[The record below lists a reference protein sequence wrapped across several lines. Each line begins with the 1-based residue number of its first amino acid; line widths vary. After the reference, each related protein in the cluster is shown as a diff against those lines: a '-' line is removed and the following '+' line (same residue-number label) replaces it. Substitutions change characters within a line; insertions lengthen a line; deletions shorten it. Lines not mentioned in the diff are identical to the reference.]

1 MVVIKKY
8 PNRRLYNTTTSSYVN
23 LDEIQAIIRE
33 GLDVQIVESKTGI
46 DVTTEML
53 LTRAL
58 DAELLEMLVPGEF
71 VQQLFRVDRLTK
83 QEMILDRLFPTQS
96 DLPEGDVESQSETL
110 DEGETTVTRVEVV
123 APESSEEISESSE
136 SESESE
142 VTIVRVEAPPSEP
155 AVELLDHVQS
165 DEVEED
171 FPSDEDVHISLVS
184 DLDMNPLVDDETL
197 EPFER
202 PTLSSDGLDDATQE
216 PSSISASSAEV
227 EQIDIDEPQ
236 NMDSES
242 LLNPQAD
249 VPSTS
254 EPQVLSPNPAEPE
267 TSETSESS
275 ESLSK
280 ADELKAKLEAMRAR
294 FKR

>member
-83 QEMILDRLFPTQS
+83 QEMILDRIFSTASELS
-96 DLPEGDVESQSETL
+96 EGDIESQSETL
-110 DEGETTVTRVEVV
+110 DEGETTVTRVEVL
-123 APESSEEISESSE
+123 APESSEEVSESSD

-171 FPSDEDVHISLVS
+171 LPSDEDVHISLVS
-184 DLDMNPLVDDETL
+184 ELDVNPLVDDETL
-197 EPFER
+197 EPFVR
-202 PTLSSDGLDDATQE
+202 PIVTSNGLDDAIQE
-216 PSSISASSAEV
+216 SPSLSASIVEV
-227 EQIDIDEPQ
+227 GQIEIDEPLKI
-236 NMDSES
+236 DSES
-242 LLNPQAD
+242 LLNPQD
-249 VPSTS
+249 EMTSTP
-254 EPQVLSPNPAEPE
+254 EPQVPSPNPIESEP
-267 TSETSESS
+267 SGASESS
-275 ESLSK
+275 EALSK

>member
-23 LDEIQAIIRE
+23 LDEIQAIIQE
-33 GLDVQIVESKTGI
+33 GLDVQIVEFKTGN

-53 LTRAL
+53 LTRTL

-71 VQQLFRVDRLTK
+71 IQQLLRVDRLTQ
-83 QEMILDRLFPTQS
+83 QEMILDRIISASSEASEREL
-96 DLPEGDVESQSETL
+96 DVESETL

-123 APESSEEISESSE
+123 APESSEESSE
-136 SESESE
+136 SLDWESESE

-165 DEVEED
+165 DEVEEEQV
-171 FPSDEDVHISLVS
+171 SDEDIHISLVS
-184 DLDMNPLVDDETL
+184 ELNMEPLVDDETL
-197 EPFER
+197 EPFDR
-202 PTLSSDGLDDATQE
+202 PTLDTVEFDDGALYIE
-216 PSSISASSAEV
+216 ESIFTEEKTV
-227 EQIDIDEPQ
+227 ETPLTQIDTSVTDEVDVMTSTPEQ
-236 NMDSES
+236 MGHAFQVEASTESEF
-242 LLNPQAD
+242 
-249 VPSTS
+249 ST
-254 EPQVLSPNPAEPE
+254 EA
-267 TSETSESS
+267 
-275 ESLSK
+275 LSK